1 MGGVFLLIVER
12 ADMVLDPLL
21 LPLLAALTPN
31 TAEDPPNT
39 VTKNIS
45 LLLDTQPMLMN
56 VSIAADQ
63 IMIPSEAIR
72 LNRST
77 QKGCFLGLAIM
88 EG

>member
-1 MGGVFLLIVER
+1 LTAF
-12 ADMVLDPLL
+12 
-21 LPLLAALTPN
+21 TPN

-45 LLLDTQPMLMN
+45 LLLDTQPILIN
-56 VSIAADQ
+56 VSMVADHT
-63 IMIPSEAIR
+63 MIPSEAMR

>member
-1 MGGVFLLIVER
+1 LTAF
-12 ADMVLDPLL
+12 
-21 LPLLAALTPN
+21 TPN

-45 LLLDTQPMLMN
+45 LLLDTQPMLIK
-56 VSIAADQ
+56 VSMVADHT
-63 IMIPSEAIR
+63 MIPSEAMR